1 VNLSFD
7 QLRLVEPLARFLED
21 APIAD
26 AHGSTI
32 GWHSSVVG
40 SNEAALG
47 SGFHAE
53 RSVAQRI
60 AVAEVIERGLYRRIS
75 SDPAL
80 SSQFLTEEFPSS
92 CGFAAGF
99 DGPSTRWRAVAEALE
114 RWAWSKWIDEGY
126 LIPSLSQ
133 HIKTTRPLRDH
144 ILMKFDSYRIFEREL
159 KLEGGLGLPTDFKLT
174 IILAFKDGGAF
185 PGSRVSA
192 IHEDATEHAAIEA
205 WRHWIIY
212 KGLPRVDPGD
222 LVNGRIHY
230 FGNNAKAAE
239 ELIAQG
245 RRNEWP
251 QPRLR
256 ILKSMAVELGRGL
269 RVSLSRA
276 LCSDYSGWH
285 EGDVHRFV
293 Y

>member
-1 VNLSFD
+1 MNLSFD

-21 APIAD
+21 APIVD
-26 AHGSTI
+26 AHGITI
-32 GWHSSVVG
+32 GWHSNVVG
-40 SNEAALG
+40 SNETALG
-47 SGFHAE
+47 SGFHAD
-53 RSVAQRI
+53 RAISQRI

-75 SDPAL
+75 IDPSL
-80 SSQFLTEEFPSS
+80 SAQFLADEFPSS

-99 DGPSTRWRAVAEALE
+99 DGHKTQGRAVAEALE

-126 LIPSLSQ
+126 TIPSISQ
-133 HIKTTRPLRDH
+133 PNETVRPLRDH
-144 ILMKFDSYRIFEREL
+144 ILKKFDSHRIFEREF
-159 KLEGGLGLPTDFKLT
+159 KLEGGFDLPTDFKLT
-174 IILAFKDGGAF
+174 IILGFKDGGAF

-212 KGLPRVDPGD
+212 KNLPDVDPGD

-230 FGNNAKAAE
+230 FGSNASAAE
-239 ELIAQG
+239 KAVSMG
-245 RRNEWP
+245 RRSEWP

-256 ILKSMAVELGRGL
+256 ILKSMAVDLGGGL
-269 RVSLSRA
+269 RVNLSRA

-285 EGDVHRFV
+285 EGDVNRFV